1 MGDLLS
7 KFEMLDN
14 ASKQQLLDYLDF
26 LLSKTRKKF
35 SYEAYRKR
43 ILTVG
48 TWTDEDI
55 KPIEE
60 ANQLIDNWNI
70 KGW

>member
-7 KFEMLDN
+7 KFEKLDA

-26 LLSKTRKKF
+26 LLSKSRKKF
-35 SYEAYRKR
+35 SYGAYRKR
-43 ILTVG
+43 ILAVG
-48 TWTDEDI
+48 IWSDDDI

-60 ANQLIDNWNI
+60 ACHLVNNWKI
-70 KGW
+70 KEW

>member
-7 KFEMLDN
+7 KFEKLDA

-26 LLSKTRKKF
+26 LLSKSRKKF
-35 SYEAYRKR
+35 SYVAYRKR
-43 ILTVG
+43 ILAIG
-48 TWTDEDI
+48 TWSDEDI

-60 ANQLIDNWNI
+60 ANQLINNWKI
-70 KGW
+70 KEW